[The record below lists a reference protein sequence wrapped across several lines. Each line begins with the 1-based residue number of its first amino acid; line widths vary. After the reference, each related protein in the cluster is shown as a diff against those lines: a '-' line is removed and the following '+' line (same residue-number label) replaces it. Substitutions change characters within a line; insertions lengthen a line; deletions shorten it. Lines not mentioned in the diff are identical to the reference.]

1 MSTDPTCTRDSCLAE
16 IAALRSDIK
25 SLTKIVRKIKAK
37 LDDPTGEKSSNRA
50 KNNGFNRE
58 QKVSDKLRDFL
69 GLPDGQLVSRSTVTR
84 AINTYVKENGL
95 KHPDNG
101 RVLILDQKLK
111 ELLATPADVQVTFLN
126 LQKYL
131 SPHYTKVEPAKA

>member
-1 MSTDPTCTRDSCLAE
+1 MSLETVLAE
-16 IAALRSDIK
+16 ITALRADVK

-37 LDDPTGEKSSNRA
+37 QDDPDGTKAASRA

-58 QKVSDKLRDFL
+58 QAISPKLREFL
-69 GLPDGQLVSRSTVTR
+69 GVEEGKLVSRSFVTR
-84 AINTYVKENGL
+84 AINNYVTEKGL

-101 RVLILDQKLK
+101 RVLVLDDKLRD
-111 ELLATPADVQVTFLN
+111 LLQPPADTQITFLN

-131 SPHYTKVEPAKA
+131 SPHYTKVEQKA

>member
-1 MSTDPTCTRDSCLAE
+1 MSTESILAE
-16 IAALRSDIK
+16 ITAIRNDIK
-25 SLTKIVRKIKAK
+25 SLAKIVRKIRATQE
-37 LDDPTGEKSSNRA
+37 DPTGEKSADRA

-58 QKVSDKLRDFL
+58 QKISDELRTFL
-69 GLPDGQLVSRSTVTR
+69 GLPEGQLVSRSQVTR
-84 AINTYVKENGL
+84 AVNKYVKDNGL

-111 ELLATPADVQVTFLN
+111 DLLKPPKDVEVTYLN

-131 SPHYTKVEPAKA
+131 SPHYSKVETASTV

>member
-1 MSTDPTCTRDSCLAE
+1 MSTDSTCTRDSCLTE

-37 LDDPTGEKSSNRA
+37 LDDPTGEKSSKRA

-58 QKVSDKLRDFL
+58 QKISEDLRKFL
-69 GLPDGQLVSRSTVTR
+69 GLPEGQLVSRSTVTKS
-84 AINTYVKENGL
+84 INEYVKANGL

-111 ELLATPADVQVTFLN
+111 DLLKPPADVQVTFLN
-126 LQKYL
+126 LQEFL
-131 SPHYTKVEPAKA
+131 SPHYTKVEPTKA